1 MWIEEKKLTMG
12 KKNLPKV
19 ERKTSNGDKKLCHD
33 RSPPRG
39 CFAVD
44 EREKGPSLGIWQ
56 HYPLIFNVS

>member
-1 MWIEEKKLTMG
+1 MG